1 MIKPRRI
8 KDVAECTIGQVY
20 LLINKYGSSEAKIV
34 TCKALFADNKMTV
47 DKGGG
52 HESTVELNGRYCS
65 DYIYE
70 YNASLRKRYNK
81 LLEQH
86 KQEIQD
92 LLDGKE
98 VIIYRLSELE
108 QKEKWYKKLWKR
120 LNKKC
125 NK

>member
-8 KDVAECTIGQVY
+8 KDVAECTVGQVY
-20 LLINKYGSSEAKIV
+20 LLINRGSEAKIV
-34 TCKALFADNKMTV
+34 TCKALFSNNKMTV
-47 DKGGG
+47 DKGGY
-52 HESTVELNGRYCS
+52 ESTVELNGKYGWEH
-65 DYIYE
+65 IYE

-108 QKEKWYKKLWKR
+108 QKEKWYKKLWKK